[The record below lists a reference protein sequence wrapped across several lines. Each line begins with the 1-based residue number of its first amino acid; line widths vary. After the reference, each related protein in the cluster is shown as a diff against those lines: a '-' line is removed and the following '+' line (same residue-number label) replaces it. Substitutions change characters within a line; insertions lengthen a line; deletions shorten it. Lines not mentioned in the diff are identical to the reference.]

1 MDMIVW
7 LAQHP
12 LAWAPG
18 WVQQWRTRRL
28 QLYLTRNVVPG
39 MVQAQADGVGQIE
52 VWAEPATPA
61 AELLAWCDDQL
72 AQAPR
77 VVGYDR
83 FRLVLAACPPDL
95 WEAEGEL
102 PERALLIEWEGTR
115 ATWWS
120 EGRDR
125 VAAAISPT
133 HPGLYVAVGHLGTAF
148 LAATAPVPR

>member
-1 MDMIVW
+1 MIVW

-12 LAWAPG
+12 LAWAPQ

-28 QLYLTRNVVPG
+28 QQYLTHSVVPG
-39 MVQAQADGVGQIE
+39 MVQAQADGVGQVE
-52 VWAEPATPA
+52 VWAEPTTPA

-83 FRLVLAACPPDL
+83 FRLVLAACPSED
-95 WEAEGEL
+95 WEAAGEL
-102 PERALLIEWEGTR
+102 PDTALLIEWEGTR
-115 ATWWS
+115 ASWWS

-125 VAAAISPT
+125 VAAAITPPHS
-133 HPGLYVAVGHLGTAF
+133 GLYVAINHLGAAF
-148 LAATAPVPR
+148 LAATAPASR